1 MTWRGILYQV
11 VATTVSIVV
20 LPFILLSFLYGLPWP
35 VITTATLLATFKLCD
50 IVQGSKNIIKPTKH
64 QLEKADGKYGGE
76 RWFFVNGV
84 ATSPTGNRK
93 VCDKLYKIFKRP
105 VYGISNRSNGVLF
118 DLIECLLQ
126 RDLRWPTRDERVGYN
141 ALATWLGNKDIKR
154 IVLIGHSQGGI
165 LCSNWADQLLS
176 DFDRTTLSKLEIYTF
191 AAAANH
197 FPNPL
202 QGDTGAF
209 GHLEHFANEDRTG
222 HLMAAHYLFDG
233 DSILDLDTV
242 QQQSQLAKYQGG
254 KLALRRKEDKT
265 SSSAALKLAVILME
279 LGAQLTIEWHADGT
293 ASWRLRYDGS
303 KPTDCSPHDDHA
315 QRVEIIAND
324 QGNRTTPSYV
334 AFTDSERL
342 IGDAAKNQAA
352 MNPRHTVFDAKR
364 LIGRRFDDPDVKK
377 DMVHWPFTV
386 VDKDGSP
393 FIEVEYQNEKKQF
406 SPQEISSMHKPDIEL
421 SHPISCSTGTIAGLE
436 VLRIINEP
444 TAAAIA
450 YGLDS
455 KSSTEKNVLI
465 FDLGGGTFDVSLLNI
480 TGGVFAV
487 KATAGGTFDVSLL
500 NITGGVFAVK
510 ATAGDTH
517 LGGQDF
523 DNSLLDH
530 FKKEFQR
537 KHKEDISGDARATR
551 RLRSACE
558 RAKRTLSSVTQTTVE
573 VDSLFNGIDFQA
585 NITRAR
591 FEEINAAAFKGT
603 IDPVAKVLKD
613 AKMPADKVDDIV
625 LVGGSTRIP
634 KIQSLVSE
642 FFNGRQLNK
651 SINPDEAV
659 AYGAAVQAAVL
670 TNQTSDK
677 TADLLLLDVAPLSLG
692 VAMQGD
698 VFGVVVPRNTP
709 IPCNKTRTFCT
720 VEDNQ
725 TTVTFPVYEG
735 ERTQCKEN
743 RLLGEF
749 ELTGVPPMPKGQA
762 ELLCTFEVDANGLL
776 KVTAEER
783 TAGRKANITITNSVG
798 RLSSNEIEQMI
809 KDSESFKA
817 SDKEFAAR
825 HDAKNELEAYV
836 HSVEGTISSP
846 AATFKRAQ
854 KASVEQELAKALEL
868 LELEDASADDYR
880 RSSLRLRRS
889 VQKAMQTGG
898 R

>member
-1 MTWRGILYQV
+1 M
-11 VATTVSIVV
+11 S
-20 LPFILLSFLYGLPWP
+20 
-35 VITTATLLATFKLCD
+35 
-50 IVQGSKNIIKPTKH
+50 
-64 QLEKADGKYGGE
+64 GE
-76 RWFFVNGV
+76 VPAVNDDV
-84 ATSPTGNRK
+84 
-93 VCDKLYKIFKRP
+93 
-105 VYGISNRSNGVLF
+105 
-118 DLIECLLQ
+118 
-126 RDLRWPTRDERVGYN
+126 
-141 ALATWLGNKDIKR
+141 
-154 IVLIGHSQGGI
+154 
-165 LCSNWADQLLS
+165 
-176 DFDRTTLSKLEIYTF
+176 
-191 AAAANH
+191 
-197 FPNPL
+197 
-202 QGDTGAF
+202 
-209 GHLEHFANEDRTG
+209 
-222 HLMAAHYLFDG
+222 
-233 DSILDLDTV
+233 
-242 QQQSQLAKYQGG
+242 YQGAIG
-254 KLALRRKEDKT
+254 ID
-265 SSSAALKLAVILME
+265 
-279 LGAQLTIEWHADGT
+279 LGTTYSCVGWWVNE
-293 ASWRLRYDGS
+293 
-303 KPTDCSPHDDHA
+303 
-315 QRVEIIAND
+315 RVEIIAND

-406 SPQEISSMHKPDIEL
+406 SPQEISSMVL
-421 SHPISCSTGTIAGLE
+421 SKMREIAEAKIGKEVKKAVVTVPAYFNDSQRLATKDAGTIAGLE

-465 FDLGGGTFDVSLLNI
+465 FDLG
-480 TGGVFAV
+480 
-487 KATAGGTFDVSLL
+487 GGTFDVSLL